1 MVGHVLVLGPWFAKP
16 DTTLSG
22 SRPGH
27 FQQLC
32 RIFDH
37 LGSPKQECQGLHGL
51 FNARTPG
58 GDEHRVQVLG
68 KAHLV
73 ETLTQGSGI
82 GKLTWGSSVLRL
94 VYEPLVIIML

>member
-1 MVGHVLVLGPWFAKP
+1 MEADQDIFSSCAESS
-16 DTTLSG
+16 TTWAAQ
-22 SRPGH
+22 SRNA
-27 FQQLC
+27 
-32 RIFDH
+32 
-37 LGSPKQECQGLHGL
+37 GL

-82 GKLTWGSSVLRL
+82 GKAHLGKLCSAFSVRALCNYHAL
-94 VYEPLVIIML
+94 VV